1 MANEGNES
9 FITWIAKNLM
19 MTAAGMLVLFIRD
32 WWRSTRARAGAAE
45 DAQDV
50 TSPRTENHNAML
62 DALKKS
68 PKFKRK

>member
-9 FITWIAKNLM
+9 SLLFYII
-19 MTAAGMLVLFIRD
+19 AAGILCWMMIQQ
-32 WWRSTRARAGAAE
+32 WRSTRAGAE
-45 DAQDV
+45 DAQNV